1 MPAVP
6 ARSIS
11 SRQVTAVVIIT
22 VLASVILFGPK
33 TNGSQWAI
41 VMANSAHGPVSALIA
56 AVVFQLLTLSTS
68 MSLTRR
74 WAIAIIVTTLLG
86 ILIEVI
92 QGIIGRDAEV
102 MDACND
108 LLGALLGAG
117 LAVLA
122 VGAAEDR
129 SLRVVSSALAFFA
142 GVLIAAPVAHMAA
155 AYVARDMRFPVLM
168 DANRSLG
175 DFFVTSYWL
184 HATHEIL
191 PADANPIEPGE
202 LGLRERDAERL
213 AWSVSVTE
221 VPADWRRWN
230 TLVVELFNAAPTAK
244 PMQLRVY
251 DHRSDGLAMKHGY
264 IDLLTLPP
272 RQRIRWTVS
281 LKNMANAPADKRVDL
296 SRMQGLLLTSSDGER
311 SPDLYVLNMRLE

>member
-1 MPAVP
+1 MPAAP

-11 SRQVTAVVIIT
+11 SRQVTAVIIIAA
-22 VLASVILFGPK
+22 LAAVILFGQNPL
-33 TNGSQWAI
+33 GSQWAM

-74 WAIAIIVTTLLG
+74 WALAIIVTTLLG
-86 ILIEVI
+86 ILIEIV

-122 VGAAEDR
+122 AGTAEDR
-129 SLRVVSSALAFFA
+129 RLRLISSILAFIG

-155 AYVARDMRFPVLM
+155 AYVARDLRFPVLM
-168 DANRSLG
+168 DANRPLG

-184 HATHEIL
+184 HPTREVL

-202 LGLRERDAERL
+202 RGLRERDASRL
-213 AWSVSVTE
+213 AWSVAVTE

-230 TLVVELFNAAPTAK
+230 TLVVELFNPAPDSK
-244 PMQLRVY
+244 PMQLRIY
-251 DHRSDGLAMKHGY
+251 DRFDGLSTKDGY

-272 RQRIRWTVS
+272 RRRIRWTVS
-281 LKNMANAPADKRVDL
+281 LKNIENAPIDKQIDL
-296 SRMQGLLLTSSDGER
+296 SHVQGLLLSSSAEER
-311 SPDLYVLNMRLE
+311 TPDFYVLNMRLE